1 MTKEPQSR
9 THAEQHYS
17 PERLADLWDVSA
29 NTIRRLFEHEPGVLL
44 LDRPE
49 EMHKRGYRIMRIP
62 ESVAAR
68 VHAKLEDP
76 SPDPS

>member
-1 MTKEPQSR
+1 MSNEPQSR
-9 THAEQHYS
+9 RHTERHFS
-17 PERLADLWDVSA
+17 PEKLADLWDVSA
-29 NTIRRLFEHEPGVLL
+29 NKIRRLFEHEPGVLF

-68 VHAKLEDP
+68 VHAKLEDASAP
-76 SPDPS
+76 TS